1 MFGLVLV
8 AALVLRILV
17 ALAFRPI
24 MWFGGDSA
32 SYLATG
38 LRLIPD
44 PARVGGYG
52 FMLWVLRPLP
62 SSRSS
67 RRFSNETSLILASG
81 MSRPRLV
88 TMPDRTRSR
97 RVVSS

>member
-1 MFGLVLV
+1 MNPVGLAARARRHWLFGLVLV

-44 PARVGGYG
+44 PGRVGGYG
-52 FMLWVLRPLP
+52 FLRFSLPMFPLA
-62 SSRSS
+62 SRSTCQQS
-67 RRFSNETSLILASG
+67 SI
-81 MSRPRLV
+81 
-88 TMPDRTRSR
+88 TMY
-97 RVVSS
+97 